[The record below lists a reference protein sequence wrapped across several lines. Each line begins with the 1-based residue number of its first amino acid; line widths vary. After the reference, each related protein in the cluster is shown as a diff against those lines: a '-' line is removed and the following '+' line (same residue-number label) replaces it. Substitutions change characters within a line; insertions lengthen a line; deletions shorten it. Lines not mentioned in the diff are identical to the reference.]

1 MQNDETIWSCIGHSG
16 FCSFKVKMKT
26 PPKVFCRNEYNV
38 SGVCSRLTCP
48 LANSN
53 YATVIEKE
61 GTCYLHI
68 KTIERAHLPRDLWEK
83 VKLEANYGDAL
94 RQIEDNLEY
103 WPSHLINRCKQRLTR
118 IRQTLVKMR
127 KLALAENQVTMVPI
141 KSKTVRREASREA
154 KAEKAAHVEKA
165 VQNELLERLRQGKFG
180 IYNYPFTQFNSAVD
194 ELNPDELEQEVE
206 FEDNSELSEAD
217 IEDFLAGEAG
227 FDDDDEELGDD
238 DFGEED
244 FDGEDFDDDFNY
256 AESEPDEEGV
266 ILDDEEPV
274 APKKKKAKVDKKA
287 GKKPKLHYV
296 TESAFNEEVEGQIE

>member
-1 MQNDETIWSCIGHSG
+1 
-16 FCSFKVKMKT
+16 MKT

-83 VKLEANYGDAL
+83 VKLEGNFGEAL

-103 WPSHLINRCKQRLTR
+103 WPAHLINRCKQRLTR

-127 KLALAENQVTMVPI
+127 KMALQENQVTLVPI
-141 KSKTVRREASREA
+141 KSKTVKREASREA
-154 KAEKAAHVEKA
+154 KAERAAHVEKA

-206 FEDNSELSEAD
+206 FEEDNSEMSEAD

-227 FDDDDEELGDD
+227 FDEEDDNELGDD
-238 DFGEED
+238 DFDDED
-244 FDGEDFDDDFNY
+244 FEGGDFDDDFNY
-256 AESEPDEEGV
+256 AESASDDEGV
-266 ILDDEEPV
+266 ILDQEDEL
-274 APKKKKAKVDKKA
+274 PKKKKTKVDKKT

-296 TESAFNEEVEGQIE
+296 TESAFNDEELEGQIA

>member
-1 MQNDETIWSCIGHSG
+1 
-16 FCSFKVKMKT
+16 MKT

-83 VKLEANYGDAL
+83 VKLEGNFGEAL

-103 WPSHLINRCKQRLTR
+103 WPAHLINRCKQRLTR

-127 KLALAENQVTMVPI
+127 KMALQENQVTLVPI
-141 KSKTVRREASREA
+141 KSKTVKREASREA
-154 KAEKAAHVEKA
+154 KAERAAHVEKA

-206 FEDNSELSEAD
+206 FEEDNSEMSEAD

-227 FDDDDEELGDD
+227 FDEEDDNELGDD
-238 DFGEED
+238 DFDDED
-244 FDGEDFDDDFNY
+244 FEGADFDDDFNY
-256 AESEPDEEGV
+256 AESASDDDEGV
-266 ILDDEEPV
+266 ILDEEDEL
-274 APKKKKAKVDKKA
+274 PKKKKTKVDKKT

-296 TESAFNEEVEGQIE
+296 TESAFNDEELEGQIA

>member
-1 MQNDETIWSCIGHSG
+1 
-16 FCSFKVKMKT
+16 MKT

-83 VKLEANYGDAL
+83 VKLEGNYGEAL

-103 WPSHLINRCKQRLTR
+103 WPAHLINRCKQRLTR

-127 KLALAENQVTMVPI
+127 RLALAENQVTMVPI

-154 KAEKAAHVEKA
+154 KAERAAQVEKA

-206 FEDNSELSEAD
+206 FEEDNSELSEAD
-217 IEDFLAGEAG
+217 IEDFLAGEEG
-227 FDDDDEELGDD
+227 FDDEEDELDDE
-238 DFGEED
+238 DFGA
-244 FDGEDFDDDFNY
+244 EDFDDDFNY
-256 AESEPDEEGV
+256 AEPESADEDGV
-266 ILDDEEPV
+266 ILDDEDEEPI

-287 GKKPKLHYV
+287 GKKPKLQYV
-296 TESAFNEEVEGQIE
+296 TESAFNEEELEGQIE